1 MLKYTEFIDNTGD
14 YVTENL
20 EGKTIKNA
28 SFLRFSDQY
37 VSHLFLCLIFDDD
50 TFTIIGAEEGL
61 SRKGGSV
68 FDYGSLFGFKDTSR
82 SLTMKLHELG
92 IINDQEC
99 NERIVEIDGEEYDK
113 DSAEYWRLKEKLG
126 L

>member
-1 MLKYTEFIDNTGD
+1 MLKYTEFVDNTGD

-37 VSHLFLCLIFDDD
+37 ASHLFLCLIFDDD
-50 TFTIIGAEEGL
+50 TFTIIGAEEGF
-61 SRKGGSV
+61 SSKGGSV
-68 FDYGSLFGFKDTSR
+68 FDYGSLFGFKSTSR
-82 SLTMKLHELG
+82 SLAKRLHELG
-92 IINDQEC
+92 IINDQEYRD
-99 NERIVEIDGEEYDK
+99 RIVELDNEEYDR
-113 DSAEYWRLKEKLG
+113 DSEEYWRLKEKLG

>member
-1 MLKYTEFIDNTGD
+1 MLKYTEFVDNTGD

-37 VSHLFLCLIFDDD
+37 ASHLFLCLIFDDD
-50 TFTIIGAEEGL
+50 TFTIIGAEEGF

-68 FDYGSLFGFKDTSR
+68 FDYGSLFGFKKASR

-92 IINDQEC
+92 IISDQEC

-113 DSAEYWRLKEKLG
+113 DSTEYWRLKEKLG